1 MLCSGTFVV
10 GNSALQGTCLHKRM
24 CLICFRTDYDFYTY
38 KDTGKLLC
46 EIEVQVPFLL

>member
-10 GNSALQGTCLHKRM
+10 GNSALQGTCLHKHM
-24 CLICFRTDYDFYTY
+24 CLVCFRTDYIYTR

-46 EIEVQVPFLL
+46 EIEVQVPCLL